1 MSDYLGQYYANN
13 GEKLKKMVDGILIN
27 FGGIYDKDMDD
38 FYSIG
43 NAVFVSALK
52 TYKDGKQ
59 SFGSY
64 LRNCISNRIKTEIT
78 RRNAAKRTADLVP
91 MTAINEDGEESEID
105 VASDFNLEEDILS
118 NESAKTIYN
127 NLSGLGKKI
136 IQLRLQNK
144 TDIEIKKELGIT
156 TADLNNELEKMRS
169 SALKN
174 IKTTTHASALPVKE
188 KEKFDMPIGVSPD
201 YRDEY
206 YSVDD
211 LKYKV
216 ECGELLINHPNQRSD
231 WAWNNDD
238 ISTLVTTIL
247 HGFRINP
254 VIVCEE
260 VLDGGTV
267 LNWVV
272 DGKQRITS
280 LIHFAFPGEYS
291 KPIKITA
298 KTEYTEIP
306 YQVMITDA
314 NGNIVRDEFGRP
326 LYETKIFDIKGKTF
340 ADFPKQLQRNYLSY
354 KIGATRYVNC
364 DADLI
369 SYHIRRYNKG
379 KQMTPAQKANTYL
392 SDTNAAACKR
402 VSDHILFKHL
412 PKFTK
417 KQFNDGVVDKT
428 VMFSIMLMNYREN
441 WKTDMNAMYAFYNEN
456 GDPSDFA
463 LVEEY
468 LTRIDNVIDDET
480 AKLFTTKDAHFFIAL
495 FHEFAGLDIP
505 DKRFN
510 DFLHA
515 YIDNDLGK
523 KVVLEN
529 CSFDEIKKEMEDGE
543 IRLDRSTMATRY
555 VGLKIDILHIHLNN
569 FFNGD
574 VDGDPTDDG
583 DDSVPTVINDR
594 MNGVVC
600 DKCDSSSVTA
610 SDLIANCA

>member
-1 MSDYLGQYYANN
+1 MSDYLRYYYANN
-13 GEKLKKMVDGILIN
+13 GEKLKKTVDSILIN
-27 FGGIYDKDMDD
+27 FGGIYDKDKDD

-43 NAVFVSALK
+43 NEVFASVLN

-59 SFGSY
+59 SFGTY

-78 RRNAAKRTADLVP
+78 RRNAAKRTADIVP
-91 MTAINEDGEESEID
+91 ITSINEDGEESEID

-118 NESAKTIYN
+118 EESAKIIYN
-127 NLSGLGKKI
+127 NLSSLGKRI

-156 TADLNNELEKMRS
+156 TADLNNELKKMQS
-169 SALKN
+169 NALKGVA
-174 IKTTTHASALPVKE
+174 ITTHTTTPVKE
-188 KEKFDMPIGVSPD
+188 KEKFSMPIGVSPD

-238 ISTLVTTIL
+238 ISTLVATIL

-260 VLDGGTV
+260 IMDGGTV

-280 LIHFAFPGEYS
+280 LIHFAFPGEYE
-291 KPIKITA
+291 KPIKITS
-298 KTEYTEIP
+298 KTEYTEIQ
-306 YQVMITDA
+306 YQVMVTDP
-314 NGNIVRDEFGRP
+314 NGNVIRDELGRP
-326 LYETKIFDIKGKTF
+326 LYETKIFDIKGKAF
-340 ADFPKQLQRNYLSY
+340 IDFPKQLQRNYLSY
-354 KIGATRYVNC
+354 KVGATRYVNC
-364 DADLI
+364 DTDLI

-379 KQMTPAQKANTYL
+379 KSMTPAQKANTYL

-417 KQFNDGVVDKT
+417 KSFNDGAVDKT

-441 WKTDMNAMYAFYNEN
+441 WKTDMNAMYSFYNEN
-456 GDPSDFA
+456 GDPSDFD

-468 LTRIDNVIDDET
+468 LTRIDSVLDEET
-480 AKLFTTKDAHFFIAL
+480 EKLFTPKDAHFFIAL
-495 FHEFAGLDIP
+495 FHEFAGMGLADE
-505 DKRFN
+505 KFN
-510 DFLHA
+510 EFLRA
-515 YIDNDLGK
+515 YIDRNLGK
-523 KVVLEN
+523 KATIEN
-529 CSFDEIKKEMEDGE
+529 HSFDEILKDDGTAT
-543 IRLDRSTMATRY
+543 RSTMATTY
-555 VGLKIDILHIHLNN
+555 INLKTEILHIHLTNY
-569 FFNGD
+569 FNGD
-574 VDGDPTDDG
+574 TDDDSTDNG
-583 DDSVPTVINDR
+583 DNSVPTVVADGMSDTGSEYGSSPSIVAN
-594 MNGVVC
+594 NLTVC
-600 DKCDSSSVTA
+600 
-610 SDLIANCA
+610 CA

>member
-13 GEKLKKMVDGILIN
+13 GEKLKKTVDSILIN
-27 FGGIYDKDMDD
+27 FGGIYDKDKDD

-43 NAVFVSALK
+43 NEVFASVLN

-59 SFGSY
+59 SFGTY

-78 RRNAAKRTADLVP
+78 RRNAAKRTADIVP
-91 MTAINEDGEESEID
+91 MTSINEDGEESEID

-118 NESAKTIYN
+118 EESAKIIYN
-127 NLSGLGKKI
+127 NLSSLGKRI

-156 TADLNNELEKMRS
+156 TADLNNELKKMQS
-169 SALKN
+169 NALKG
-174 IKTTTHASALPVKE
+174 IVATTHTSTPVE
-188 KEKFDMPIGVSPD
+188 KEKFSMPIGVSPD

-238 ISTLVTTIL
+238 ISTLVATIL

-260 VLDGGTV
+260 VMDGGTV

-280 LIHFAFPGEYS
+280 LIHFAFPGEYE
-291 KPIKITA
+291 KPIKITS

-306 YQVMITDA
+306 YQVMVTDP
-314 NGNIVRDEFGRP
+314 NGNVIRDELGRP
-326 LYETKIFDIKGKTF
+326 LYETKIFDIKGKAFT
-340 ADFPKQLQRNYLSY
+340 DFPKQLQRNYLSY
-354 KIGATRYVNC
+354 KVGATRYVNC
-364 DADLI
+364 DTDLI

-379 KQMTPAQKANTYL
+379 KSMTPAQKANTYL

-417 KQFNDGVVDKT
+417 KSFNDGAVDKT

-441 WKTDMNAMYAFYNEN
+441 WKTDMNAMYSFYNEN
-456 GDPSDFA
+456 GDPSDFD

-468 LTRIDNVIDDET
+468 LTRIDNVLDEET
-480 AKLFTTKDAHFFIAL
+480 EKLFTPKDAHFFIAL
-495 FHEFAGLDIP
+495 FHEFAGMGLADE
-505 DKRFN
+505 KFN
-510 DFLHA
+510 EFLRA
-515 YIDNDLGK
+515 YIDRNLGK
-523 KVVLEN
+523 KATIEN
-529 CSFDEIKKEMEDGE
+529 HSFDEILKDDGTAT
-543 IRLDRSTMATRY
+543 RSTMATTY
-555 VGLKIDILHIHLNN
+555 INLKTEILHIHLTNY
-569 FFNGD
+569 FNGD
-574 VDGDPTDDG
+574 TDDDSTDNG
-583 DDSVPTVINDR
+583 DNSVPTVVADGMSDTGSEYGSSPSIVAN
-594 MNGVVC
+594 NLTVC
-600 DKCDSSSVTA
+600 
-610 SDLIANCA
+610 CA

>member
-13 GEKLKKMVDGILIN
+13 GEKLKKTVDSILIN
-27 FGGIYDKDMDD
+27 FGGIYDKDKDD

-43 NAVFVSALK
+43 NEVFASVLN

-59 SFGSY
+59 SFGTY

-91 MTAINEDGEESEID
+91 MTSINEDGEESEID

-118 NESAKTIYN
+118 EESAKTIYN

-156 TADLNNELEKMRS
+156 TADLNNELKKMQS
-169 SALKN
+169 NALKGVA
-174 IKTTTHASALPVKE
+174 ITTHTTTPVKE

-238 ISTLVTTIL
+238 ISTLVATIL

-260 VLDGGTV
+260 VMDGGAV

-280 LIHFAFPGEYS
+280 LIHFAFPGEYE
-291 KPIKITA
+291 KPIKITS

-306 YQVMITDA
+306 YQVMVTDS
-314 NGNIVRDEFGRP
+314 NGNAIRDELGRP
-326 LYETKIFDIKGKTF
+326 LYETKIFDIKGKAFT
-340 ADFPKQLQRNYLSY
+340 DFPKQLQRNYLSY
-354 KIGATRYVNC
+354 KVGATRYVNC
-364 DADLI
+364 DTDLI

-379 KQMTPAQKANTYL
+379 KSMTPAQKANTYL
-392 SDTNAAACKR
+392 SETNAAACKR

-417 KQFNDGVVDKT
+417 KSFNDGAVDKT

-441 WKTDMNAMYAFYNEN
+441 WKTDMNAMYSFYNEN
-456 GDPSDFA
+456 GDPSDFD

-468 LTRIDNVIDDET
+468 LTRIDNVLDEET
-480 AKLFTTKDAHFFIAL
+480 EKLFTPKDAHFFIAL
-495 FHEFAGLDIP
+495 FHEFAGMGLADE
-505 DKRFN
+505 KFN
-510 DFLHA
+510 EFLRA
-515 YIDNDLGK
+515 YIDSDLGK
-523 KVVLEN
+523 KATIEN
-529 CSFDEIKKEMEDGE
+529 HSFDEILKDDGTAT
-543 IRLDRSTMATRY
+543 RSTMATTY
-555 VGLKIDILHIHLNN
+555 INLKTDILHIHLNN
-569 FFNGD
+569 YFNGD
-574 VDGDPTDDG
+574 IGEDPTDDG
-583 DDSVPTVINDR
+583 DDSVPN
-594 MNGVVC
+594 VVT
-600 DKCDSSSVTA
+600 DEASEVKCDVCESQSIVA
-610 SDLIANCA
+610 NNLIACCA

>member
-1 MSDYLGQYYANN
+1 MPDYLGQYYANN
-13 GEKLKKMVDGILIN
+13 GERLKKMVDSILIN
-27 FGGIYDKDMDD
+27 FGGIYDKDKDD

-43 NAVFVSALK
+43 NEVFTSVLK
-52 TYKDGKQ
+52 TYRDGKQ

-78 RRNAAKRTADLVP
+78 RRNAAKRTADIVP
-91 MTAINEDGEESEID
+91 ITSINEDGEESEID

-118 NESAKTIYN
+118 EESAKIIYN
-127 NLSGLGKKI
+127 NLSSLGKRI

-156 TADLNNELEKMRS
+156 TADLNNELKKMQS
-169 SALKN
+169 NALKGVA
-174 IKTTTHASALPVKE
+174 ITTHTTTPVKE

-238 ISTLVTTIL
+238 ISTLVATIL

-254 VIVCEE
+254 IIVCEE
-260 VLDGGTV
+260 VMDGGTV

-291 KPIKITA
+291 KPIKITS

-306 YQVMITDA
+306 YQVMVTDS
-314 NGNIVRDEFGRP
+314 NGNVIRDELGRP
-326 LYETKIFDIKGKTF
+326 LYETKIFDIKGKAF

-354 KIGATRYVNC
+354 KVGATRYVNC
-364 DADLI
+364 DTDLI

-379 KQMTPAQKANTYL
+379 KSMTPAQKANTYL
-392 SDTNAAACKR
+392 SETNAAACKR
-402 VSDHILFKHL
+402 VSEHILFKHL

-417 KQFNDGVVDKT
+417 KSFNDGAVDKT

-441 WKTDMNAMYAFYNEN
+441 WKTDMNAMYSFYNEN
-456 GDPSDFA
+456 GDPSDFD

-468 LTRIDNVIDDET
+468 LTRIDNVIDEET
-480 AKLFTTKDAHFFIAL
+480 EKLFTTKDAHFFIAL
-495 FHEFAGLDIP
+495 FHEFAGIGLADE
-505 DKRFN
+505 KFN
-510 DFLHA
+510 EFLHT
-515 YIDNDLGK
+515 YIDRDLGK
-523 KVVLEN
+523 KTTIEN
-529 CSFDEIKKEMEDGE
+529 HSFDEILKDDGTAT
-543 IRLDRSTMATRY
+543 RSTMATTY
-555 VGLKIDILHIHLNN
+555 INLKIEILHIHLTNY
-569 FFNGD
+569 FNGD
-574 VDGDPTDDG
+574 G
-583 DDSVPTVINDR
+583 DDESADHVGNSVSAMAADGTNDIKTDNYNSPSVET
-594 MNGVVC
+594 NG
-600 DKCDSSSVTA
+600 
-610 SDLIANCA
+610 LITCCA

>member
-1 MSDYLGQYYANN
+1 MPDYLGQYYANN
-13 GEKLKKMVDGILIN
+13 GEKLKKMVDSILIN
-27 FGGIYDKDMDD
+27 FGGIYDKDKDD

-43 NAVFVSALK
+43 NEVFASVLR
-52 TYKDGKQ
+52 TYKEGKQ

-64 LRNCISNRIKTEIT
+64 LRNCISNRVKTEIT

-91 MTAINEDGEESEID
+91 MTAVNEDGEESEID
-105 VASDFNLEEDILS
+105 IASDFNLEEDILS
-118 NESAKTIYN
+118 EESAKTIYN
-127 NLSGLGKKI
+127 SLSGLGKKI
-136 IQLRLQNK
+136 IQLKLQNK
-144 TDIEIKKELGIT
+144 TDIEIKKKLGIT

-174 IKTTTHASALPVKE
+174 IKTTTHTSALPVKE
-188 KEKFDMPIGVSPD
+188 KEKFDMPIGLSPD

-231 WAWNNDD
+231 WAWSNDD
-238 ISTLVTTIL
+238 ISTLVATIL

-254 VIVCEE
+254 LIVCEE
-260 VLDGGTV
+260 VMDGGTV

-280 LIHFAFPGEYS
+280 LIHFAFPGEYET
-291 KPIKITA
+291 PIKITP

-306 YQVMITDA
+306 YQVMVTDA
-314 NGNIVRDEFGRP
+314 NGNIVRDELGRP
-326 LYETKIFDIKGKTF
+326 LYETKIFDIKGKKF
-340 ADFPKQLQRNYLSY
+340 SDFPKQLQRNYLSY
-354 KIGATRYVNC
+354 KVGATRYVNC

-392 SDTNAAACKR
+392 SDVNAAACKR

-412 PKFTK
+412 PTYTK
-417 KQFNDGVVDKT
+417 KHFNNGTVDRT

-441 WKTDMNAMYAFYNEN
+441 WKTNMNDMYAFYNEN
-456 GDPSDFA
+456 GDLSDFD

-495 FHEFAGLDIP
+495 FHEFAGMDVS
-505 DKRFN
+505 DEQFN
-510 DFLHA
+510 EFFHA
-515 YIDNDLGK
+515 YIDKNLGK
-523 KVVLEN
+523 KVTIEN
-529 CSFDEIKKEMEDGE
+529 HSFDVILKDDGTPN
-543 IRLDRSTMATRY
+543 RSTMAPTY
-555 VGLKIDILHIHLNN
+555 INLKSDILHIHLNN

-574 VDGDPTDDG
+574 VDGNPTDDG
-583 DDSVPTVINDR
+583 DDSVSTVSADG
-594 MNGVVC
+594 MNGVE
-600 DKCDSSSVTA
+600 SSGSDVESVIT
-610 SDLIANCA
+610 SDLMADCA

>member
-1 MSDYLGQYYANN
+1 MSDYLEYYYANN
-13 GEKLKKMVDGILIN
+13 GEKLKKMVDSILIN
-27 FGGIYDKDMDD
+27 FGGIYDKDKDD

-43 NAVFVSALK
+43 NEVFASVLN

-59 SFGSY
+59 SFGTY

-78 RRNAAKRTADLVP
+78 RRNAAKRTADIVP
-91 MTAINEDGEESEID
+91 ITSINEDGEESEID

-118 NESAKTIYN
+118 EESAKIIYN
-127 NLSGLGKKI
+127 NLSSLGKRI

-156 TADLNNELEKMRS
+156 TADLNNELKKMQS
-169 SALKN
+169 NALKG
-174 IKTTTHASALPVKE
+174 IVATTHTSTPIE
-188 KEKFDMPIGVSPD
+188 KEKFSMPIGVSPD

-206 YSVDD
+206 YSVDE

-238 ISTLVTTIL
+238 ISTLVATIL

-260 VLDGGTV
+260 IMDGGTV

-280 LIHFAFPGEYS
+280 LIHFAFPGEYE
-291 KPIKITA
+291 KPIKITS

-306 YQVMITDA
+306 YQVMVTDP
-314 NGNIVRDEFGRP
+314 NGNVIRDELGRP
-326 LYETKIFDIKGKTF
+326 LYETKIFDIKGKAFT
-340 ADFPKQLQRNYLSY
+340 DFPKQLQRNYLSY
-354 KIGATRYVNC
+354 KVGATRYVNC
-364 DADLI
+364 DTDLI

-379 KQMTPAQKANTYL
+379 KSMTPAQKANTYL

-417 KQFNDGVVDKT
+417 KSFNDGAVDKT

-441 WKTDMNAMYAFYNEN
+441 WKTDMNAMYSFYNEN
-456 GDPSDFA
+456 GDPSDFD

-468 LTRIDNVIDDET
+468 LTRIDNVLDEET
-480 AKLFTTKDAHFFIAL
+480 EKLFTPKDAHFFIAL
-495 FHEFAGLDIP
+495 FHEFAGMGLADE
-505 DKRFN
+505 KFN
-510 DFLHA
+510 EFLRA
-515 YIDNDLGK
+515 YIDRSLGK
-523 KVVLEN
+523 KATIEN
-529 CSFDEIKKEMEDGE
+529 HSFDEILKDDGTAT
-543 IRLDRSTMATRY
+543 RSTMATTY
-555 VGLKIDILHIHLNN
+555 INLKTEILHIHLTNY
-569 FFNGD
+569 FNGD
-574 VDGDPTDDG
+574 TDDDSTDNG
-583 DDSVPTVINDR
+583 DNSVPTVITDGMSDTESEYSGTPSIVAN
-594 MNGVVC
+594 NLTVC
-600 DKCDSSSVTA
+600 
-610 SDLIANCA
+610 CA

>member
-1 MSDYLGQYYANN
+1 MPDYLGQYYANN
-13 GEKLKKMVDGILIN
+13 GEKLKKTVDSILIN
-27 FGGIYDKDMDD
+27 FGGIYDKDKDD

-43 NAVFVSALK
+43 NEVFASVLN

-59 SFGSY
+59 SFGTY

-118 NESAKTIYN
+118 EESAKTIYN

-156 TADLNNELEKMRS
+156 TADLNNELKKMQS
-169 SALKN
+169 NALKDAA
-174 IKTTTHASALPVKE
+174 ITTHTTTPVKE

-231 WAWNNDD
+231 WAWSNDD
-238 ISTLVTTIL
+238 ISTLVATIL

-254 VIVCEE
+254 IIVCEE
-260 VLDGGTV
+260 VMDGGTV

-280 LIHFAFPGEYS
+280 LIHFAFPGEYC
-291 KPIKITA
+291 KPIKITS

-306 YQVMITDA
+306 YQVMVTDS
-314 NGNIVRDEFGRP
+314 NGNIVRDELGRP
-326 LYETKIFDIKGKTF
+326 LYETKVFDIKGKTF

-364 DADLI
+364 DTDLI

-392 SDTNAAACKR
+392 SDTNAAACKK
-402 VSDHILFKHL
+402 VSDHALFKHL
-412 PKFTK
+412 PKFTEK
-417 KQFNDGVVDKT
+417 KFNEGTADKT

-441 WKTDMNAMYAFYNEN
+441 WKTDINAIYGFYNEN

-463 LVEEY
+463 LIEEY

-480 AKLFTTKDAHFFIAL
+480 AKLFTPKDAHFFIAL
-495 FHEFAGLDIP
+495 FHEFAGMDAS
-505 DKRFN
+505 DEQFN
-510 DFLHA
+510 EFLHA
-515 YIDNDLGK
+515 YIDNGLSK
-523 KVVLEN
+523 KIVLDG
-529 CSFDEIKKEMEDGE
+529 CSFDNIVKETKDGRVE
-543 IRLDRSTMATRY
+543 SDRSTMTPKY
-555 VGLKIDILHIHLNN
+555 IGLKTDILHIHLTNY
-569 FFNGD
+569 FNGD
-574 VDGDPTDDG
+574 VDGDPIDDG
-583 DDSVPTVINDR
+583 DNSVPTVVTDEASEVECDVCESQS
-594 MNGVVC
+594 VV
-600 DKCDSSSVTA
+600 TNN
-610 SDLIANCA
+610 LIACCA